1 VVGGWRAGGPDS
13 FGLRG
18 DGRRAGR
25 RFDLQLTGR
34 AGALTRLDLFDVSA
48 ENVDGQGR
56 LPAALTVRPEALL
69 TLANRDGSRPARVE
83 GLLLPPGLYLLGVSH
98 SGGSG
103 AYRVELSEH
112 DTTAVRALAADNS
125 RERPHSLSTRGRTAA
140 WAEAEEAWYGFQVSE
155 R

>member
-1 VVGGWRAGGPDS
+1 QVDLIHDAEPNNGPHQAISLPMPGAKRPVQIVGELHADDQDS
-13 FGLRG
+13 FRLRV
-18 DGRRAGR
+18 DEDLAGR

-112 DTTAVRALAADNS
+112 DTTAV
-125 RERPHSLSTRGRTAA
+125 
-140 WAEAEEAWYGFQVSE
+140 
-155 R
+155 